1 MALLSYDNN
10 NIKNKTLYMNHL
22 CNCFLNIIILNMQ
35 KCRYLDFIY
44 NFAVKIKNKLLCQY
58 TVMITEK

>member
-44 NFAVKIKNKLLCQY
+44 NFAVQLK
-58 TVMITEK
+58 